1 MLTKPEFFRQ
11 IVHLLVGIIT
21 VVLFYYEFITP
32 WTVFLIVL
40 VGLLLSFI
48 VKRVRVPVISFCLDL
63 WERDEIK
70 KTFPGKGM
78 IFFFIGVLF
87 VTKLFERDIALASI
101 MILAL
106 GDSLSHLVGEQFGKI
121 KNIFNGKSQKLLEGT
136 IAGILSGT
144 IGALLFVPFPEAFL
158 GSTAAMIA
166 EVIKIDFNERTLDDN
181 VIVPLVAGT
190 VMYIL
195 RNI

>member
-1 MLTKPEFFRQ
+1 MLTKLEFFRQ

-21 VVLFYYEFITP
+21 IVFFNYEFITP

-63 WERDEIK
+63 WEREEVK

-87 VTKLFERDIALASI
+87 VTKLFEKDIALASI

-106 GDSLSHLVGEQFGKI
+106 GDSLSHLVGEQFGRI

-136 IAGILSGT
+136 IAGIVSGT

-166 EVIKIDFNERTLDDN
+166 EVMKIDFNERTLDDN
-181 VIVPLVAGT
+181 VVVPLVAGT
-190 VMYIL
+190 MMYIL
-195 RNI
+195 RSI

>member
-11 IVHLLVGIIT
+11 IIHLVVGIIT
-21 VVLFYYEFITP
+21 VILFYYEFITP

-48 VKRVRVPVISFCLDL
+48 VKRIRVPVVSFCLDL
-63 WERDEIK
+63 WEREEIK

-78 IFFFIGVLF
+78 IFFFIGVLL
-87 VTKLFERDIALASI
+87 VTKLFERDIALAAI

-121 KNIFNGKSQKLLEGT
+121 RNIFNGKSKKLLEGT
-136 IAGILSGT
+136 VAGIVSGT
-144 IGALLFVPFPEAFL
+144 IGALLFVPFPQAFL

-181 VIVPLVAGT
+181 VVVPLVAGT
-190 VMYIL
+190 VMYII

>member
-101 MILAL
+101 MILAF
-106 GDSLSHLVGEQFGKI
+106 GDSLSHLIGEQFGKI
-121 KNIFNGKSQKLLEGT
+121 RNIFNGKSDKLLEGT

-158 GSTAAMIA
+158 GSAAAMIA

-181 VIVPLVAGT
+181 VIVPLIAGT
-190 VMYIL
+190 VMYII